1 MNLTTDKPI
10 KRFIFQ
16 DESIYAVF
24 SFGENG
30 MTDYEAIPMNAE
42 NLRWVSEVCKATGVG
57 VSPNYNRISQE
68 HMNMWRELIG
78 KPPINQIIA

>member
-1 MNLTTDKPI
+1 MTLTTDKPI

-24 SFGENG
+24 SFGENW
-30 MTDYEAIPMNAE
+30 MTEYEAIPMNAD
-42 NLRWVSEVCKATGVG
+42 NLKWVSEVCKATGVG

-68 HMNMWRELIG
+68 HMNMWRALIG
-78 KPPINQIIA
+78 KPPINHTIA